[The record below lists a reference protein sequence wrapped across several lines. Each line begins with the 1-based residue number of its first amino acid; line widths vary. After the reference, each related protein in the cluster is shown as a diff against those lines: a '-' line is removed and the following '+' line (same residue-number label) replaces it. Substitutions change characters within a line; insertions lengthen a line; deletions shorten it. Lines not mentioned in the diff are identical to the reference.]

1 MKGFMCKVGFRA
13 IHSRLEVVEA
23 TVLQVVKSFSG
34 VQPELVTKTSMLR
47 DLNIDS
53 LSTMDLILDLE
64 DKFELTLPA
73 EDVLKIQSVM
83 DAISIFNKYS

>member
-1 MKGFMCKVGFRA
+1 MNRFILRS
-13 IHSRLEVVEA
+13 IHTRLEFVEA
-23 TVLQVVKSFSG
+23 TVLQVVKSFPK
-34 VQPELVTKTSMLR
+34 VQPELVTKTSMLK

-64 DKFELTLPA
+64 DKFDLTLPA
-73 EDVLKIQSVM
+73 GEVLKIQSVM